1 VKTTIILILLGALV
15 GVAVADAIV
24 PPMLSWYSAPGGL
37 PHGAQIQ
44 AVVDIPEVIRYATGK
59 LMLWQAIA
67 AAIGG
72 ALGLVGGIVLSSRR
86 RRPVDGGPAPKA

>member
-1 VKTTIILILLGALV
+1 MKTTIILILLGALV
-15 GVAVADAIV
+15 GVGVADAVV

-72 ALGLVGGIVLSSRR
+72 VLGLVAGIVFSSRR
-86 RRPVDGGPAPKA
+86 RQSVDAVATPKP